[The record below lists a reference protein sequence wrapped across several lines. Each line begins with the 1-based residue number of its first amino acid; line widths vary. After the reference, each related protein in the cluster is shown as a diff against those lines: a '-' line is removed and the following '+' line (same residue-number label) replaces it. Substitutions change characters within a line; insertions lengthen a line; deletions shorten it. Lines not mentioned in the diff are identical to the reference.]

1 MARRPYAFGV
11 GPARRMACRAAV
23 RGTLRALWLL
33 GRRLLGGCRLSRC
46 LLAPRVLA
54 SCVLTSCLLAFCL
67 GCAAG
72 NASAGPREALRAYAL
87 ALREG
92 RTKDAY
98 ALLSVE
104 ARGRLS
110 LSEFQRMVAENG
122 REIEDISASL
132 LAPAEVPR
140 VTATLTSPDGESLLL
155 VYEGDGWRV
164 DGSALDLYGQE
175 TPEAALAAF
184 VRAFNNE
191 RYDVLLR
198 FVPESKRAGLSAE
211 QLKQAWEGEQRQQVE
226 QLVQALQASLPNVR
240 VEVLGTRATV
250 AYGAGGTVEL
260 VHELGAWRIE
270 DF

>member
-1 MARRPYAFGV
+1 MARRRSAPGYPTA
-11 GPARRMACRAAV
+11 PRTASWRAAV
-23 RGTLRALWLL
+23 
-33 GRRLLGGCRLSRC
+33 
-46 LLAPRVLA
+46 LLALVTGWA
-54 SCVLTSCLLAFCL
+54 

-72 NASAGPREALRAYAL
+72 GAGAGPREALRSYAL

-98 ALLSVE
+98 ALLSAE

-110 LSEFQRMVAENG
+110 LAEFQRMVTENG
-122 REIEDISASL
+122 REIEDLSASL

-140 VTATLTSPDGESLLL
+140 VTATLTSPDGETLLL
-155 VYEGDGWRV
+155 VYEGNAWRV
-164 DGSALDLYGQE
+164 DGSALDLYSQE
-175 TPEAALAAF
+175 SPEATLASF
-184 VRAFNNE
+184 VRAFNNK

-198 FVPESKRAGLSAE
+198 FVPESKREGLSAE
-211 QLKQAWEGEQRQQVE
+211 QLEKAWEGEQRQQVE
-226 QLVQALQASLPNVR
+226 QLTQALEASLPNVR

>member
-1 MARRPYAFGV
+1 MARRPSVLGHRPSPHT
-11 GPARRMACRAAV
+11 PAWRAAV
-23 RGTLRALWLL
+23 
-33 GRRLLGGCRLSRC
+33 
-46 LLAPRVLA
+46 LLALVTA
-54 SCVLTSCLLAFCL
+54 WT

-72 NASAGPREALRAYAL
+72 GAAAGPREALRSYAL

-92 RTKDAY
+92 RTSDAY
-98 ALLSVE
+98 ALLSAE

-110 LSEFQRMVAENG
+110 LAEFQRMVAENG

-140 VTATLTSPDGESLLL
+140 VTATLTSPDGETLLL
-155 VYEGDGWRV
+155 VYEGDAWRV
-164 DGSALDLYGQE
+164 DGSALDLYSQE
-175 TPEAALAAF
+175 SPEATLASF
-184 VRAFNNE
+184 VRAFNHK

-226 QLVQALQASLPNVR
+226 QLTQALEASLPNVR

>member
-1 MARRPYAFGV
+1 MALGRSALGSAPTSRKAPW
-11 GPARRMACRAAV
+11 RAAV
-23 RGTLRALWLL
+23 SLAL
-33 GRRLLGGCRLSRC
+33 
-46 LLAPRVLA
+46 A
-54 SCVLTSCLLAFCL
+54 TTL

-72 NASAGPREALRAYAL
+72 SGVGPREAVRSYAL

-98 ALLSVE
+98 DLLSVE
-104 ARGRLS
+104 ARSRLS
-110 LSEFQRMVAENG
+110 LAEFQRMVAENG
-122 REIEDISASL
+122 REIEDISAGL

-140 VTATLTSPDGESLLL
+140 VTATLTSPDGERLLL
-155 VYEGDGWRV
+155 VYENDGWRV
-164 DGSALDLYGQE
+164 DGSALDLYSQE
-175 TPEAALAAF
+175 TPEATLASF
-184 VRAFNNE
+184 VRAFNNK

-198 FVPESKRAGLSAE
+198 FVPESKREGLSAE
-211 QLKQAWEGEQRQQVE
+211 QLKAAWEGEQRQQLE
-226 QLVQALQASLPNVR
+226 QLTQALRASLPNLR

>member
-1 MARRPYAFGV
+1 V
-11 GPARRMACRAAV
+11 
-23 RGTLRALWLL
+23 LL
-33 GRRLLGGCRLSRC
+33 
-46 LLAPRVLA
+46 VLVSGWA
-54 SCVLTSCLLAFCL
+54 

-72 NASAGPREALRAYAL
+72 GAGAGPREALRSYAL

-98 ALLSVE
+98 VLLSAE

-110 LSEFQRMVAENG
+110 LAEFQRMVTENG
-122 REIEDISASL
+122 REIEDLSASL

-140 VTATLTSPDGESLLL
+140 VTATLTSPDGETLLL
-155 VYEGDGWRV
+155 VYEGDAWRV
-164 DGSALDLYGQE
+164 DGSALDLYSQE
-175 TPEAALAAF
+175 SPEAAIASF
-184 VRAFNNE
+184 VRAFNNK

-198 FVPESKRAGLSAE
+198 FVPESKREGLSAE
-211 QLKQAWEGEQRQQVE
+211 QLKKAWEGEQRQQVE
-226 QLVQALQASLPNVR
+226 QLTQALEASLPNVR

>member
-1 MARRPYAFGV
+1 M
-11 GPARRMACRAAV
+11 
-23 RGTLRALWLL
+23 
-33 GRRLLGGCRLSRC
+33 
-46 LLAPRVLA
+46 
-54 SCVLTSCLLAFCL
+54 
-67 GCAAG
+67 
-72 NASAGPREALRAYAL
+72 

-98 ALLSVE
+98 ELLSAE

-110 LSEFQRMVAENG
+110 LAEFQRMVTENG

-140 VTATLTSPDGESLLL
+140 VTATLTSPDGEKLLL
-155 VYEGDGWRV
+155 VYEGNAWRV
-164 DGSALDLYGQE
+164 DGSALDLYSQE
-175 TPEAALAAF
+175 SPEAALASF
-184 VRAFNNE
+184 VRAFNNK

-198 FVPESKRAGLSAE
+198 FVPESKREGLSAE
-211 QLKQAWEGEQRQQVE
+211 QLKKAWEGEQRQQVE
-226 QLVQALQASLPNVR
+226 QLTQALEASLPNVR

>member
-1 MARRPYAFGV
+1 MARRRSALGYCPIPHTA
-11 GPARRMACRAAV
+11 AWRAAV
-23 RGTLRALWLL
+23 SL
-33 GRRLLGGCRLSRC
+33 
-46 LLAPRVLA
+46 VLA
-54 SCVLTSCLLAFCL
+54 ISWV

-72 NASAGPREALRAYAL
+72 AGAGPREALRSYAL

-98 ALLSVE
+98 ALLSAE

-110 LSEFQRMVAENG
+110 LPEFQRMVSENG

-140 VTATLTSPDGESLLL
+140 VTATLTSPDGDTLLL
-155 VYEGDGWRV
+155 VYEGDAWRV
-164 DGSALDLYGQE
+164 DASALDLYSQE
-175 TPEAALAAF
+175 SPEAALASF
-184 VRAFNNE
+184 VRAFNNK

-198 FVPESKRAGLSAE
+198 FVPESKREGLSAE

-226 QLVQALQASLPNVR
+226 QLTQALEASLPNVR

>member
-1 MARRPYAFGV
+1 MARRLSAPGHPTA
-11 GPARRMACRAAV
+11 PRTASWRAALLV
-23 RGTLRALWLL
+23 AL
-33 GRRLLGGCRLSRC
+33 
-46 LLAPRVLA
+46 AA
-54 SCVLTSCLLAFCL
+54 SWA

-72 NASAGPREALRAYAL
+72 GAGAGPREALRAYAL

-92 RTKDAY
+92 RTAEAY
-98 ALLSVE
+98 ALLSAE

-110 LSEFQRMVAENG
+110 LPEFQRMVTENG
-122 REIEDISASL
+122 REIEDLSASL

-140 VTATLTSPDGESLLL
+140 VTATLTSPDGETLLL
-155 VYEGDGWRV
+155 VYEGNAWRV
-164 DGSALDLYGQE
+164 DGSALDLYSQE
-175 TPEAALAAF
+175 SPELALASF
-184 VRAFNNE
+184 VRAFNNK

-198 FVPESKRAGLSAE
+198 FVPEAKREGLDAA
-211 QLKQAWEGEQRQQVE
+211 QLQKAWEGEQRQQVE
-226 QLVQALQASLPNVR
+226 QLTQALEASLPNVR

>member
-1 MARRPYAFGV
+1 MARRRSAPGYPTA
-11 GPARRMACRAAV
+11 PRTASWRAAV
-23 RGTLRALWLL
+23 
-33 GRRLLGGCRLSRC
+33 
-46 LLAPRVLA
+46 LLALA
-54 SCVLTSCLLAFCL
+54 TCWT

-72 NASAGPREALRAYAL
+72 GAGAGPREAVRSYAL

-92 RTKDAY
+92 RTQDAY
-98 ALLSVE
+98 ALLSAE

-110 LSEFQRMVAENG
+110 LAEFQRMVAENG
-122 REIEDISASL
+122 REIEDLSASL

-140 VTATLTSPDGESLLL
+140 VTATLTSPDGETLLL
-155 VYEGDGWRV
+155 VYEGNAWRV
-164 DGSALDLYGQE
+164 DGSALDLYSQE
-175 TPEAALAAF
+175 SPEAALASF
-184 VRAFNNE
+184 VRAFNNK

-198 FVPESKRAGLSAE
+198 FVPESKREGLNAE
-211 QLKQAWEGEQRQQVE
+211 QLKKAWEGEQRQQVE
-226 QLVQALQASLPNVR
+226 QLTQALEASLPNVR